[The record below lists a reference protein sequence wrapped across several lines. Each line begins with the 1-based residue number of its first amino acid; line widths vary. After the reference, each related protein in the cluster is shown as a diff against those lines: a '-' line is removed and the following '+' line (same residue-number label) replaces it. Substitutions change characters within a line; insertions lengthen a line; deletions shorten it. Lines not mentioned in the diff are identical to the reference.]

1 MSYRREFPRLSR
13 HGRSNVWNRRDISA
27 ITYLTMKEM
36 YSIYVLHALT
46 VKIEYKMIS
55 RASSMNINQLKCF
68 RYLAYVI
75 IECKLYK
82 Y

>member
-1 MSYRREFPRLSR
+1 
-13 HGRSNVWNRRDISA
+13 
-27 ITYLTMKEM
+27 MKEM